1 MRVKRGGR
9 EQIGS
14 FVTGKLLSRFGFKAA
29 FYMHAAFSVPTLLI
43 LLRFSPKKE
52 DRGKAPPKFGELY
65 RLVVHD
71 VDVLV
76 SGWLLMSLHQMCGVC
91 GGQRGFCFFVR
102 LMSVTWRARWRHE
115 EVRLGKVLE
124 R

>member
-1 MRVKRGGR
+1 MARNSPDTRLKHQNHLLLTSLPIPYLFCCLLCSYLTRVTTRAPAR
-9 EQIGS
+9 PPPPAAAQIGS

-52 DRGKAPPKFGELY
+52 DRGKEPPKFAELY

-76 SGWLLMSLHQMCGVC
+76 SG
-91 GGQRGFCFFVR
+91 
-102 LMSVTWRARWRHE
+102 
-115 EVRLGKVLE
+115 
-124 R
+124 